1 MSREEAQAGKSSR
14 TESLRVRGRQ
24 LDLSAPIIM
33 GILNATPDSFSDGG
47 LFDDT
52 RTALGYIEYMVESGA
67 GIIDVGGES
76 TRPGS
81 EPVAEKEELQRVIP
95 IIEQA
100 VSSHH
105 QTLFSIDT
113 TKYEVARKALEAGV
127 HIVNDVS
134 GLQKE
139 PRLAG
144 LCAEYGAGY
153 ILMHSQGDP
162 KIMQQDPSYD
172 NIIEDISHF
181 FRQQVEVA
189 HQQGLKDDQ
198 IVLDP
203 GIGFGK
209 TLQHNLTILGNL
221 GRFKDLGYPLLVG
234 ASRKTLLGQILGDR
248 PVDERLIGSVAV
260 HYQAIHDGAKIIRVH
275 DVKELNDA
283 ILVYKAIRQARR

>member
-1 MSREEAQAGKSSR
+1 MSREEAQAGKSS
-14 TESLRVRGRQ
+14 EAGSLRVRGRR
-24 LDLSAPIIM
+24 LDLSAPVIM

-52 RTALGYIEYMVESGA
+52 RTALGHIEYMVESGA

-81 EPVAEKEELQRVIP
+81 DPVAEQEELERVIP
-95 IIEQA
+95 ILEQA
-100 VSSHH
+100 VSSHPD
-105 QTLFSIDT
+105 TFFSIDT
-113 TKYEVARKALEAGV
+113 TKYEVARKALEAGA

-162 KIMQQDPSYD
+162 KTMQQDPSYD
-172 NIIEDISHF
+172 DVLDDLSRF
-181 FRQQVEVA
+181 FRQQVELA
-189 HQQGLKDDQ
+189 HQHGLKDDQ

-221 GRFKDLGYPLLVG
+221 GRFKNLGYPLLVG
-234 ASRKTLLGQILGDR
+234 ASRKTMLGQILGDR